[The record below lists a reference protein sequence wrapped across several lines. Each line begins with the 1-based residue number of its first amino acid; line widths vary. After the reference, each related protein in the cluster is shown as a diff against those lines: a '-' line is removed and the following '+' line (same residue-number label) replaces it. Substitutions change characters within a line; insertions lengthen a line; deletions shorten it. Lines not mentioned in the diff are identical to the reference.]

1 MKKEEISVLRAVP
14 MLVIA
19 ISTIIL
25 SIVLGI
31 GKGIS
36 GEKAVCVAFVD
47 MLFLLVFLFELE
59 YERRTRLVEDRVA
72 TTFSR
77 IAAGFAV
84 CCAISVLFLVC
95 PDFFMPVML
104 FPVIM
109 CAVGNEFFGISTGM
123 FLVALYAMVSES
135 EPLEVVAYMF
145 LVLLAGGLVKTFAE
159 RRLRKYASVIL
170 FFANVIVSLVFYF
183 LAYGRP
189 GGKEFLYALG
199 IGLVTGPLAC
209 LLFIGIRK
217 WMARGQVNHLADI
230 ISDDYFEVK
239 KLEKNLPGEYA
250 HAKKVSDIA
259 IQVAERLGL
268 DPGLCGAA
276 GFYYRMGKWKGI
288 GDGVGRAQDLDFPI
302 ELIHIISEYNGEQHK
317 PSTPESAIIQMI
329 SSLTMRIDEENKD
342 ITRSTWDHEMLI
354 YQTLNEYSS
363 EGMYDECGLSMNQFL
378 TVRECLAKEKS
389 LQ

>member
-1 MKKEEISVLRAVP
+1 MRAVP

-19 ISTIIL
+19 VSTVVL
-25 SIVLGI
+25 TIVLGLV
-31 GKGIS
+31 KGIYW
-36 GEKAVCVAFVD
+36 EKAVCVAFVD

-59 YERRTRLVEDRVA
+59 YDRRRRLVEDHIA
-72 TTFSR
+72 TSFSR

-84 CCAISVLFLVC
+84 CCAISLLFLVC
-95 PDFFMPVML
+95 PDLFMPVML

-123 FLVALYAMVSES
+123 FLVANYAMISEAES
-135 EPLEVVAYMF
+135 LEVIAYMF
-145 LVLLAGGLVKTFAE
+145 LVLLAGGLARTLTE
-159 RRLRKYASVIL
+159 RKIRKYVALIL
-170 FFANVIVSLVFYF
+170 LCANMIVSLVFF
-183 LAYGRP
+183 FFVYGRP
-189 GGKEFLYALG
+189 GGKEYLYAFG
-199 IGLVTGPLAC
+199 TGLVTGPVAC
-209 LLFIGIRK
+209 LLFAGIRK
-217 WMARGQVNHLADI
+217 MTDKGQDNHLTDI
-230 ISDDYFEVK
+230 ISDEYFEVK
-239 KLEKNLPGEYA
+239 KLEKNLPTEYA
-250 HAKKVSDIA
+250 HARKVSDIA

-302 ELIHIISEYNGEQHK
+302 ELIHIISEYNGEQRK

-329 SSLTMRIDEENKD
+329 SSLTMRLEEANND
-342 ITRSTWDHEMLI
+342 ITKSTWDHEMLI

-363 EGMYDECGLSMNQFL
+363 EGMYDDCGLSMNQFL